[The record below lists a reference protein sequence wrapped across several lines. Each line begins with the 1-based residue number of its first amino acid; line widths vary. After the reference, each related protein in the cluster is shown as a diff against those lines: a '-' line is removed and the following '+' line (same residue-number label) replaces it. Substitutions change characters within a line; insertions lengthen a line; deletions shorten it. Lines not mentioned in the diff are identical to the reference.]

1 MTLAF
6 VMIWHTTHM
15 LFVPQKRLYEACL
28 LLLVLRDSRSCYAR
42 NVSFIVDL
50 ARILGELASKKFLC

>member
-1 MTLAF
+1 MPDL
-6 VMIWHTTHM
+6 VISD
-15 LFVPQKRLYEACL
+15 LRRV

-50 ARILGELASKKFLC
+50 ARILRELVSKKFLC